1 MQGRTTKRRYVV
13 AAMMMTIAAAATAQE
28 PRTEASSP
36 AAAVQA
42 SAPAGESKAAN
53 KAADRALRRRVARA
67 LGRARTLD
75 ASWMLIFARG
85 AIVTLSGDVKD
96 AQQAAIAVAVAQSVP
111 GVAEVRDRLRIRG
124 QDW

>member
-1 MQGRTTKRRYVV
+1 
-13 AAMMMTIAAAATAQE
+13 MMMTIAAAATAQE

-42 SAPAGESKAAN
+42 SAPAPARESKAAN

-75 ASWMLIFARG
+75 ASRMLIFARG
-85 AIVTLSGDVKD
+85 AVVTLSGDVKD

-111 GVAEVRDRLRIRG
+111 GVAEVRDQLRIRG